1 LTERAISLILLIAII
16 EFAAQ
21 ERFGRLGERICT
33 MAGPSEGLITPN
45 HDEVLQ
51 VETFLTIWVM
61 QLQRGHT
68 RQQMKDSRLL
78 MVRGYDIVNSP
89 SEEEDWYSEVNIFD
103 DDPENL
109 IDGTWYDPQIW
120 SRSIA

>member
-1 LTERAISLILLIAII
+1 
-16 EFAAQ
+16 
-21 ERFGRLGERICT
+21 